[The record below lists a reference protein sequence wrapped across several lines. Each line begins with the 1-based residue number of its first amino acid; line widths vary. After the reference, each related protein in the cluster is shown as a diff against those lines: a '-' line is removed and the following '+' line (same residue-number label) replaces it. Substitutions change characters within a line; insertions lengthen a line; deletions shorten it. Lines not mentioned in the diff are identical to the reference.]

1 MKNGGADERMERTR
15 ELLQSSVEGRGREG
29 ADLGA
34 SVVLGAS
41 APEGAGG
48 RGAGIW
54 PLCLGFSVFAGAR
67 SRRSQLSVKRIPD
80 TDLMASNEICALSR
94 PCILKYK

>member
-48 RGAGIW
+48 EGSWDLAVVPGIQCVCW
-54 PLCLGFSVFAGAR
+54 S
-67 SRRSQLSVKRIPD
+67 
-80 TDLMASNEICALSR
+80 
-94 PCILKYK
+94 